1 MEHISCKRLE
11 NKQQQV
17 KLQIQAAKEIYQM
30 EKTVEK
36 VTMIEKNHTL
46 FGTKIKNLKTNEVG
60 LVIYTWVNQY
70 ADGPVDFAT
79 CVDSNGKKYNIEL
92 DNIQIVEEDI

>member
-36 VTMIEKNHTL
+36 VIMIEKKSH
-46 FGTKIKNLKTNEVG
+46 IIRYKN
-60 LVIYTWVNQY
+60 
-70 ADGPVDFAT
+70 
-79 CVDSNGKKYNIEL
+79 
-92 DNIQIVEEDI
+92 